1 MNKKFNGEAFFFHG
15 TLNHTVQYKYN
26 DKFLKKKNFPK
37 LLYITVKKA
46 DHSMSDSYS
55 LKTICKF
62 I

>member
-1 MNKKFNGEAFFFHG
+1 MSNIISSSND
-15 TLNHTVQYKYN
+15 LTVPHRYN
-26 DKFLKKKNFPK
+26 DKFYDNQNFK
-37 LLYITVKKA
+37 ITQHYNQNA